1 MFNYGGIYGSPKH
14 IIPYVNQSTAYLS
27 TGKSDFDT
35 TFTSTELLFDIGYF
49 RPDLIFFIVTSS
61 SRNLLDLLD
70 LLVIPFHFMF

>member
-49 RPDLIFFIVTSS
+49 NPDLIFY
-61 SRNLLDLLD
+61 RD